1 MAGWMDEDRGVV
13 LVVVVSAAAAAVAVG
28 GRRSLGCRN
37 KDANLPVVRLKQE
50 LEQKEPHQQ
59 QQQQQPPMQI
69 IK

>member
-1 MAGWMDEDRGVV
+1 M
-13 LVVVVSAAAAAVAVG
+13 VVVSAAVVAVG
-28 GRRSLGCRN
+28 GRRRLGCRN

-69 IK
+69 IKQAI